1 MQVVCWK
8 AGFVFQLRLPPPAFR
23 MNLVQS
29 DSEIVR
35 DNWNSTVLLQVTVVA
50 KNGASGHSLY
60 VMFQGIDYV
69 QIVLNRHAYLPF
81 VFFSPSL
88 SSLDLNSAFPN
99 GIEFRCGDV
108 SLHWDYP
115 VGVLYDVYA
124 DVGRPLSV
132 CVCDCTKQ
140 HVWYFLRLSPS
151 MFHSTA

>member
-1 MQVVCWK
+1 
-8 AGFVFQLRLPPPAFR
+8 

-29 DSEIVR
+29 DAEIVR

-50 KNGASGHSLY
+50 KNGSRGHSLY
-60 VMFQGIDYV
+60 VAFPITDYV

-81 VFFSPSL
+81 VFFSPSF

-99 GIEFRCGDV
+99 GIEFKCGDV
-108 SLHWDYP
+108 SLYWDYP

-124 DVGRPLSV
+124 EVGKPLSV

-140 HVWYFLRLSPS
+140 HVGSFPCLLPS
-151 MFHSTA
+151 MLHSME